1 MWLIA
6 VLLLLPFIYV
16 LATVSAPFIF
26 VFGRSIHFAE
36 KLYYTFGGVAAW
48 AFYILIIVLVVFCG
62 KSKWF
67 FWLGL
72 LPVLL
77 FASALGGWN

>member
-1 MWLIA
+1 MWALVIIA
-6 VLLLLPFIYV
+6 LLPF
-16 LATVSAPFIF
+16 LFLFGWLSAPFLF
-26 VFGRSIHFAE
+26 VFGRAFHFAE
-36 KLYYTFGGVAAW
+36 KLHYTFGGWAAW
-48 AFYILIIVLVVFCG
+48 LFGILIIVLIVYCG